1 MGDSKMKLTT
11 KKLKGLIMEVLQEE
25 GKKERIMKMLRGQD
39 PEVQT
44 VGIMSGQNP
53 NATTLGAGPNDR
65 LQAGLESDLRSMGY
79 QFERIGGVFEGLS
92 EKSVIIKNADLQDM
106 DELNRKY
113 GQWGFVFGRRKF
125 EPSRDADG
133 GLQRDMGPDASPSIA
148 GEYAMEFQMYK
159 MRDDEDAG
167 FDQAEYSSAT
177 TDVMSGDETAD
188 LEDNYSVIPGMGD
201 QGKVLIP
208 LYGKPE
214 VPMSDDDIEGILS
227 SLGSPSE
234 FSGYRKRRK

>member
-1 MGDSKMKLTT
+1 MRLTS
-11 KKLKGLIMEVLQEE
+11 KKLKNLIMEVLQEE
-25 GKKERIMKMLRGQD
+25 GKKERIMKMLRGQNPD
-39 PEVQT
+39 VQT

-53 NATTLGAGPNDR
+53 NASSLGAGPNDR

-92 EKSVIIKNADLQDM
+92 EKSVIIKNPSLQDM

-125 EPSRDADG
+125 EPTRDDSGA
-133 GLQRDMGPDASPSIA
+133 LQRDMGPDASPSIA

-159 MRDDEDAG
+159 IRDEEDAG
-167 FDQAEYSSAT
+167 FDQAEWSSKT
-177 TDVMSGDETAD
+177 TDVMSGDETAG

-201 QGKVLIP
+201 QGKILIP
-208 LYGKPE
+208 LYGRPE

-227 SLGSPSE
+227 SLGSPSQ
-234 FSGYRKRRK
+234 FSGYRGRRS